1 MPEGKVTT
9 RAEVVA
15 GLPDGTHVGLGGFS
29 IARNVVAFVH
39 ELIRQGKR
47 DLVVSQTVGGM
58 DTDLLVGAGAVR
70 KLIYSTGSLD
80 RFGPLG
86 AVHRAR
92 DAGTIEAEPY
102 SGLTMALR
110 HLAGS
115 LGVPFL
121 PTYSLL
127 GSDILREL
135 AQRDPPPA
143 REITCPFTGRQ
154 VVLVS
159 ALQPEV
165 AVIHANAADADGN
178 AFVSGP
184 TWDMKEMAHAAR
196 QVVVTAERL
205 VGPEFAAAHPEATT
219 IPGLRVQ
226 AVVEVPFG
234 AYPTSVF
241 GEYDYDA
248 EHLRRYAGANRS
260 AEGQAEY
267 IRQFVL
273 ETGDH
278 WEYLER
284 SGDLRRLHALRR
296 QAAASAAREVR

>member
-1 MPEGKVTT
+1 MNESKVASLTD
-9 RAEVVA
+9 VVA
-15 GLPDGTHVGLGGFS
+15 SVPNGAHVGLGGFA
-29 IARNVVAFVH
+29 IARNVIAFVH

-80 RFGPLG
+80 RFGPMG

-92 DAGTIEAEPY
+92 DAGALEAEPF

-115 LGVPFL
+115 LGIPFL

-135 AQRDPPPA
+135 TAKDPPPVQLT
-143 REITCPFTGRQ
+143 TCPFTGRQ

-165 AVIHANAADADGN
+165 AVVHANAADADGN
-178 AFVSGP
+178 AFIFGP

-196 QVVVTAERL
+196 RVIVTTERVVDRA
-205 VGPEFAAAHPEATT
+205 FARSHPEATT
-219 IPGLRVQ
+219 IPGLRVE

-234 AYPTSVF
+234 AYPTSVY
-241 GEYDYDA
+241 GAYDYDA
-248 EHLRRYAGANRS
+248 EHLSRYARSNRS
-260 AEGQAEY
+260 ADGQAEY
-267 IRQFVL
+267 IRDVVL
-273 ETGDH
+273 GSGDH
-278 WEYLER
+278 WDYLER
-284 SGDLRRLHALRR
+284 SGGLRQLHALQR
-296 QAAASAAREVR
+296 QASAAAGREVG